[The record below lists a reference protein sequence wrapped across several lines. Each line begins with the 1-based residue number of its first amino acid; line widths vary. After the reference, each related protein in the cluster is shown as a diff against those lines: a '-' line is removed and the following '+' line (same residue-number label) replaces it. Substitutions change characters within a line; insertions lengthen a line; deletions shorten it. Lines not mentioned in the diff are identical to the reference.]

1 MAEETYST
9 QRLDHLGIVAGICQQ
24 IGLVEQIDTYVGS
37 TERKVSVGEAVQ
49 AMVLN
54 ALGFVESALYLTPE
68 FFDNKPVGLLIR
80 EGLTAEDL
88 NDDSLGRALDM
99 LYKADIT
106 QVFFCVAYHALNVF
120 EIGHDSDSPV
130 VGSPTFV
137 HLDNTTFSLEG
148 DYAIPSEDPRA
159 VRIAHGY
166 SRDHRPDLKQ
176 VVVSLICSYQSS
188 IPVWLQALDG
198 NRVDKESFPKII
210 QAYVSQMQASDSR
223 ELPYFIADSAL
234 YSEKNIKSLS
244 QVKWITR
251 IPGTLNE
258 VKKLYKSITPEQMQE
273 SALEGYSYLE
283 VGNYYGGLPQR
294 WLVVFSKAAY
304 KRESA
309 TFRKRLAEKRT
320 QGEKSLKQLS
330 QQEFPTQKAAK
341 TAVRGLESQWTFHQ
355 ATIVKLEKIFRY
367 KRAGRPGK
375 GEKPEHVGWR
385 VVGEVVDNEEAI
397 AQALKSKGKFILGSN
412 ELDEEQLPAQ
422 MILTAYKGQAAS
434 VERGFRF
441 LKDPMFF
448 ASSLFLEKPE
458 RIMALL
464 MVMGLSLLVYALAE
478 RSLRTELAQRDE
490 SIPNQVGKLTQ
501 RPTIRRIFQVF
512 RGIDILL
519 IKNHLGIQ
527 RQVLNL
533 KPIHLR
539 VLDLLGPEV
548 KKYYILDG

>member
-1 MAEETYST
+1 
-9 QRLDHLGIVAGICQQ
+9 
-24 IGLVEQIDTYVGS
+24 
-37 TERKVSVGEAVQ
+37 
-49 AMVLN
+49 
-54 ALGFVESALYLTPE
+54 
-68 FFDNKPVGLLIR
+68 
-80 EGLTAEDL
+80 
-88 NDDSLGRALDM
+88 M
-99 LYKADIT
+99 LYNADIT
-106 QVFFCVAYHALNVF
+106 QVFFCVASHALSVF
-120 EIGHDSDSPV
+120 GIEHD
-130 VGSPTFV
+130 FV

-198 NRVDKESFPKII
+198 NRADKESFPRII
-210 QAYVSQMQASDSR
+210 QAYVSQMQESETGSAPR
-223 ELPYFIADSAL
+223 ELPYFITDSAL

-244 QVKWITR
+244 QLELQVKWITR

-258 VKKLYKSITPEQMQE
+258 VKDLYKSITPEQMQE
-273 SALEGYSYLE
+273 SDLEGYSYLE
-283 VGNYYGGLPQR
+283 IGNYYGGLRQR

-304 KRESA
+304 KRETA
-309 TFRKRLAEKRT
+309 TFRKRLAEKHT
-320 QGEKSLKQLS
+320 QAEKSLKQLS
-330 QQEFPTQKAAK
+330 QQEFPTQEAAK
-341 TAVRGLESQWTFHQ
+341 TAVSALEAQWKFHQ
-355 ATIVKLEKIFRY
+355 ATTQFEKIFRY
-367 KRAGRPGK
+367 KRAGRPRK

-385 VVGEVVDNEEAI
+385 VVGQVVDNEEAI
-397 AQALKSKGKFILGSN
+397 AEALKSKGKFILGSN
-412 ELDEEQLPAQ
+412 ELDEEKLPAE
-422 MILTAYKGQAAS
+422 MILVAYKGQAAS

-490 SIPNQVGKLTQ
+490 SIPNQVGKPTQ

-512 RGIDILL
+512 QGIDVLL
-519 IKNHLGIQ
+519 IKHPLGTQ

-539 VLDLLGPEV
+539 VLDLLGPVV

>member
-24 IGLVEQIDTYVGS
+24 IGLVEQIDTYVGA
-37 TERKVSVGEAVQ
+37 TGRKVSVGEAVQ

-54 ALGFVESALYLTPE
+54 ALGFVGRALYLTPE
-68 FFDNKPVGLLIR
+68 FFENKPVDLLIR
-80 EGLTAEDL
+80 EGLTADDF

-99 LYKADIT
+99 LYKAGIT
-106 QVFFCVAYHALNVF
+106 QVFFCVASYALSVF
-120 EIGHDSDSPV
+120 EIEHD
-130 VGSPTFV
+130 FV
-137 HLDNTTFSLEG
+137 HLDNTSFSLEG
-148 DYAIPSEDPRA
+148 DYTRDSQDPGA

-176 VVVSLICSYQSS
+176 VLVSLICSYQSS

-198 NRVDKESFPKII
+198 NRADKESFPKII
-210 QAYVSQMQASDSR
+210 QAYVSQMQESDPR

-234 YSEKNIKSLS
+234 YSEENINVLS

-258 VKKLYKSITPEQMQE
+258 VKELYKSITPEQMQG

-283 VGNYYGGLPQR
+283 VGSYYGGLPQR
-294 WLVVFSKAAY
+294 WLVVFSKAACE
-304 KRESA
+304 RETA
-309 TFRKRLAEKRT
+309 TFRKRLTERRT
-320 QGEKSLKQLS
+320 QAEKSLKHLS
-330 QQEFPTQKAAK
+330 QQEFTTQEAAK
-341 TAVRGLESQWTFHQ
+341 TAVSALEAQWKFHQ
-355 ATIVKLEKIFRY
+355 AATQLEKVFRY
-367 KRAGRPGK
+367 KGPGRPRK
-375 GEKPEHVGWR
+375 GAKPEQVGWR
-385 VVGEVVDNEEAI
+385 VVGQVVDREEAI
-397 AQALKSKGKFILGSN
+397 AEALKSKGKFILGSN
-412 ELDEEQLPAQ
+412 ELDEEQLPAE

-448 ASSLFLEKPE
+448 ASGLFLEKPE

-478 RSLRTELAQRDE
+478 RSVRTQLAQRDE
-490 SIPNQVGKLTQ
+490 SIPNQVGKPTQ

-512 RGIDILL
+512 QGIDVLL
-519 IKNHLGIQ
+519 IQHPLGIQ

-533 KPIHLR
+533 KPIHLC
-539 VLDLLGPEV
+539 VLELLGPEV

>member
-24 IGLVEQIDTYVGS
+24 IGLVEQIDTYVGT

-54 ALGFVESALYLTPE
+54 ALGFVGRALYLTPE
-68 FFDNKPVGLLIR
+68 FFDNKPVDLLIR
-80 EGLTAEDL
+80 EGLTADDF

-99 LYKADIT
+99 LYKAGIT
-106 QVFFCVAYHALNVF
+106 PVFSRVASHALIVF
-120 EIGHDSDSPV
+120 GIEYN
-130 VGSPTFV
+130 FV

-148 DYAIPSEDPRA
+148 DHAIGSEDPG
-159 VRIAHGY
+159 VVQIAYGY

-188 IPVWLQALDG
+188 IPVWLQVLDG
-198 NRVDKESFPKII
+198 NRADKESFPGII
-210 QAYVSQMQASDSR
+210 QAYVSQMQESDAGG
-223 ELPYFIADSAL
+223 LPYFIADSAL
-234 YSEKNIKSLS
+234 YSEKNINVLS

-273 SALEGYSYLE
+273 ATVEGYSYLE
-283 VGNYYGGLPQR
+283 VGNYYGGPRQR

-304 KRESA
+304 KREEA
-309 TFRKRLAEKRT
+309 TFGKRLAEKRT
-320 QGEKSLKQLS
+320 QAEKSLKQLS
-330 QQEFPTQKAAK
+330 QQEFPTREAAE
-341 TAVRGLESQWTFHQ
+341 TAIRLLESQWKFHH
-355 ATIVKLEKIFRY
+355 ATTQLEKVFRY
-367 KRAGRPGK
+367 RRAGRPRK

-385 VVGEVVDNEEAI
+385 VVGQVVDSAEAI
-397 AQALKSKGKFILGSN
+397 AEALKSKGKFILGSN
-412 ELDEEQLPAQ
+412 ELDEEKLPAE
-422 MILTAYKGQAAS
+422 MMLTAYKGQAAS

-448 ASSLFLEKPE
+448 ASGLFLEKPE

-464 MVMGLSLLVYALAE
+464 MIMGLSLMVYALAE

-490 SIPNQVGKLTQ
+490 SVPNQVGKPTQ

-512 RGIDILL
+512 QGIDVLL
-519 IKNHLGIQ
+519 IKHPLGTQ

-533 KPIHLR
+533 KPIHLH

-548 KKYYILDG
+548 KKCYILDG

>member
-1 MAEETYST
+1 VAEETYNT

-24 IGLVEQIDTYVGS
+24 IGLVEQIDTYVGA

-54 ALGFVESALYLTPE
+54 ALGFVGRALYLTPE
-68 FFDNKPVGLLIR
+68 FFDNRPVDLLIR
-80 EGLTAEDL
+80 EGLTAGDL
-88 NDDSLGRALDM
+88 NDDSLGRGLDV
-99 LYKADIT
+99 LYKAGIT
-106 QVFFCVAYHALNVF
+106 QVFFCVASHALSVF
-120 EIGHDSDSPV
+120 GIEHN
-130 VGSPTFV
+130 FV
-137 HLDNTTFSLEG
+137 HLDNTSFSLEG
-148 DYAIPSEDPRA
+148 DYARASEDPKA

-198 NRVDKESFPKII
+198 NRADKESFPRII
-210 QAYVSQMQASDSR
+210 QAYVSQMQESDSR

-234 YSEKNIKSLS
+234 YSEESINVLS

-258 VKKLYKSITPEQMQE
+258 VKELYKSITPEQMQE

-283 VGNYYGGLPQR
+283 IGNYYGGLRQR

-304 KRESA
+304 KRAEA
-309 TFRKRLAEKRT
+309 TFQKRLSERRIQA
-320 QGEKSLKQLS
+320 EKSLKQLS
-330 QQEFPTQKAAK
+330 QQEFPTEEAAK
-341 TAVRGLESQWTFHQ
+341 TAVSALEAKWAFHQ
-355 ATIVKLEKIFRY
+355 ATTVQLEKVFRY
-367 KRAGRPGK
+367 KRVGRPRK
-375 GEKPEHVGWR
+375 GAKPEHVGWR
-385 VVGEVVDNEEAI
+385 VVGKVMDKEEAI
-397 AQALKSKGKFILGSN
+397 AEAIKSKGKFILGSN
-412 ELDEEQLPAQ
+412 ELDEEKLPAQ
-422 MILTAYKGQAAS
+422 MMLTAYKGQAAS

-448 ASSLFLEKPE
+448 ASNLFLEKPE

-464 MVMGLSLLVYALAE
+464 MVMGLSLLIYALAE
-478 RSLRTELAQRDE
+478 RSLRTELVQRDE
-490 SIPNQVGKLTQ
+490 SIPNQVGKPTQ

-512 RGIDILL
+512 QGIDVLL
-519 IKNHLGIQ
+519 IQHPLGTQ

>member
-68 FFDNKPVGLLIR
+68 FFDNKPVDLLIR

-106 QVFFCVAYHALNVF
+106 QVFFCVAFHALSAF
-120 EIGHDSDSPV
+120 GIEHD
-130 VGSPTFV
+130 FV

-198 NRVDKESFPKII
+198 NRADKESFPKII
-210 QAYVSQMQASDSR
+210 QAYVSQMKASDPS

-258 VKKLYKSITPEQMQE
+258 VKELYNSIAPEQMQD

-283 VGNYYGGLPQR
+283 VGNYYGGLRQR

-304 KRESA
+304 KREVA
-309 TFRKRLAEKRT
+309 TFQKRLAEKHT
-320 QGEKSLKQLS
+320 QAEKSLKQLS
-330 QQEFPTQKAAK
+330 QQEFPTQQAAK
-341 TAVRGLESQWTFHQ
+341 TAVSALEAQWKFHQ
-355 ATIVKLEKIFRY
+355 ATTQFEKIFRY
-367 KRAGRPGK
+367 KRAGRPRK
-375 GEKPEHVGWR
+375 GDKPEHVGWR
-385 VVGEVVDNEEAI
+385 VVGEVVENEGEIVEAI
-397 AQALKSKGKFILGSN
+397 KRKGKFILGSN
-412 ELDEEQLPAQ
+412 ELDEEKLPAE
-422 MILTAYKGQAAS
+422 MILMAYKGQGAS

-490 SIPNQVGKLTQ
+490 SIPNQVGKPTQ
-501 RPTIRRIFQVF
+501 HPTIRRIFQVF

-519 IKNHLGIQ
+519 IHNPLGTQ

>member
-1 MAEETYST
+1 MAEESYST

-24 IGLVEQIDTYVGS
+24 IGLVEQIDTYVGV

-54 ALGFVESALYLTPE
+54 ALGFVGRALYLTPE
-68 FFDNKPVGLLIR
+68 FFDNKPVDLLIR

-99 LYKADIT
+99 LYKAGIT
-106 QVFFCVAYHALNVF
+106 QVYFCVASHALSVF
-120 EIGHDSDSPV
+120 EIDHD
-130 VGSPTFV
+130 FV
-137 HLDNTTFSLEG
+137 HLDNTSFSLEG
-148 DYAIPSEDPRA
+148 DYARPSEDPKA
-159 VRIAHGY
+159 VHVAHGY

-198 NRVDKESFPKII
+198 NRADKESFPGII
-210 QAYVSQMQASDSR
+210 QAYISQMQESDTR
-223 ELPYFIADSAL
+223 GLPYFIADSAL

-258 VKKLYKSITPEQMQE
+258 VKELYKSITPEQMQE
-273 SALEGYSYLE
+273 SALEGYSSLE
-283 VGNYYGGLPQR
+283 VGNYYGGLRQR

-304 KRESA
+304 KREAA
-309 TFRKRLAEKRT
+309 TFRKRLAEEHT
-320 QGEKSLKQLS
+320 QAEKSLKQLS
-330 QQEFPTQKAAK
+330 QQEFPTQEAAK
-341 TAVRGLESQWTFHQ
+341 TAVRALESQWKFHQ
-355 ATIVKLEKIFRY
+355 TTTVQLEKVFRY
-367 KRAGRPGK
+367 KRVGRPRK

-385 VVGEVVDNEEAI
+385 IVAQVIDREEAI

-412 ELDEEQLPAQ
+412 ELDEEKLPAQ
-422 MILTAYKGQAAS
+422 MMLTAYKGQAAS

-448 ASSLFLEKPE
+448 APGLFLEKPE

-478 RSLRTELAQRDE
+478 RSVRIELAQRDE
-490 SIPNQVGKLTQ
+490 SIPNQVGKPTQ

-512 RGIDILL
+512 QGIDVLL
-519 IKNHLGIQ
+519 IRHPLGIQ

>member
-24 IGLVEQIDTYVGS
+24 IGLVEQIDTYIGA

-68 FFDNKPVGLLIR
+68 FFHNKPVGLLIR

-99 LYKADIT
+99 LYNADIT
-106 QVFFCVAYHALNVF
+106 QVFFCVAFHALNVF
-120 EIGHDSDSPV
+120 EIEHD
-130 VGSPTFV
+130 FV

-198 NRVDKESFPKII
+198 NRADKESFPKII
-210 QAYVSQMQASDSR
+210 QAYVSQMQTS

-234 YSEKNIKSLS
+234 YSEENINVLS

-258 VKKLYKSITPEQMQE
+258 VKELYKSITPEQMQE

-283 VGNYYGGLPQR
+283 VGNYYGGLRQR

-309 TFRKRLAEKRT
+309 TFRKRLTEKRT
-320 QGEKSLKQLS
+320 QAEKSLKQLS
-330 QQEFPTQKAAK
+330 QQEFPTQEAAK
-341 TAVRGLESQWTFHQ
+341 TAVRALESQWKFHQ
-355 ATIVKLEKIFRY
+355 ARTVQLEKVFRY
-367 KRAGRPGK
+367 KRPGRPRK

-385 VVGEVVDNEEAI
+385 VVGEIVDNEEAI
-397 AQALKSKGKFILGSN
+397 AEALKSKGKFILGSN

-464 MVMGLSLLVYALAE
+464 MVMGLSLLIYALAE
-478 RSLRTELAQRDE
+478 RSLRTKLAQLDE
-490 SIPNQVGKLTQ
+490 SIPNQVGKPTQ

-519 IKNHLGIQ
+519 IQNHLGIQ

>member
-68 FFDNKPVGLLIR
+68 FFDNKPVDLLIR

-99 LYKADIT
+99 LYNADIT
-106 QVFFCVAYHALNVF
+106 QVFFCVAFHALNVF

-159 VRIAHGY
+159 VLITHGY

-198 NRVDKESFPKII
+198 NRADKESFPKIS
-210 QAYVSQMQASDSR
+210 QAYVSQMQASDPS

-234 YSEKNIKSLS
+234 YSEENINILS
-244 QVKWITR
+244 QVKWVTR

-258 VKKLYKSITPEQMQE
+258 VKELYKSITPEQMQK
-273 SALEGYSYLE
+273 SALEGYSCLE
-283 VGNYYGGLPQR
+283 VGNYYGGLRQR

-309 TFRKRLAEKRT
+309 TFGKRLAEKRT
-320 QGEKSLKQLS
+320 KGEKWLKQLS
-330 QQEFPTQKAAK
+330 QQEFPTREAAE
-341 TAVRGLESQWTFHQ
+341 TAIKELESQWKFHNAITQ
-355 ATIVKLEKIFRY
+355 LEKVFRY
-367 KRAGRPGK
+367 KRAGRPRK

-385 VVGEVVDNEEAI
+385 VVGKIMDNEEAI

-412 ELDEEQLPAQ
+412 ELDEEQLPTQ

-448 ASSLFLEKPE
+448 ASGLFLEKPE

-478 RSLRTELAQRDE
+478 RSLRTKLAQRDE
-490 SIPNQVGKLTQ
+490 SIPNQVGKPTQ

-519 IKNHLGIQ
+519 IHNPLGIQ

-539 VLDLLGPEV
+539 VLDLLGPVV

>member
-24 IGLVEQIDTYVGS
+24 IGLVEQIDTYVGA

-68 FFDNKPVGLLIR
+68 FFDNKPVDLLIR

-99 LYKADIT
+99 LYNADIT
-106 QVFFCVAYHALNVF
+106 QVFFCVAFRALSAF
-120 EIGHDSDSPV
+120 GIEHD
-130 VGSPTFV
+130 FV
-137 HLDNTTFSLEG
+137 HLDNTSFSLEG

-198 NRVDKESFPKII
+198 NRADKESFPRII
-210 QAYVSQMQASDSR
+210 QAYVSQMQESDSSQ
-223 ELPYFIADSAL
+223 LPYFIADSAF
-234 YSEKNIKSLS
+234 YSEENIKSLS

-251 IPGTLNE
+251 IPGTLNA
-258 VKKLYKSITPEQMQE
+258 VKELYKSITPEQMHE
-273 SALEGYSYLE
+273 SALEDYSYLE
-283 VGNYYGGLPQR
+283 VGNYYGGLRQR

-309 TFRKRLAEKRT
+309 TFRKRLVEKRT
-320 QGEKSLKQLS
+320 QAEKSLKQLS

-341 TAVRGLESQWTFHQ
+341 TAIRALEAQWQFHQ
-355 ATIVKLEKIFRY
+355 IATVQLEKVFRY
-367 KRAGRPGK
+367 KGPGRPRK
-375 GEKPEHVGWR
+375 GQKPEHVGWR
-385 VVGEVVDNEEAI
+385 VVAQMMDREEAI
-397 AQALKSKGKFILGSN
+397 AEALRSKGKFILGSN

-441 LKDPMFF
+441 LKDPLFF

-464 MVMGLSLLVYALAE
+464 MVMGLSLLIYALAE

-490 SIPNQVGKLTQ
+490 SIPNQVGKPTQ

-519 IKNHLGIQ
+519 IHNPLGTQ

>member
-1 MAEETYST
+1 
-9 QRLDHLGIVAGICQQ
+9 
-24 IGLVEQIDTYVGS
+24 
-37 TERKVSVGEAVQ
+37 
-49 AMVLN
+49 MVLN
-54 ALGFVESALYLTPE
+54 ALGFVGRALYLTPE
-68 FFDNKPVGLLIR
+68 FFENKPVDLLIR
-80 EGLTAEDL
+80 EGLTADDF
-88 NDDSLGRALDM
+88 NDDSLGRSMDI
-99 LYKADIT
+99 LYNTGIT
-106 QVFFCVAYHALNVF
+106 QVFFWVASHALSVF
-120 EIGHDSDSPV
+120 GIEHD
-130 VGSPTFV
+130 FV
-137 HLDNTTFSLEG
+137 HLDNSSFSLEG
-148 DYAIPSEDPRA
+148 DYAIAFQDPGA
-159 VRIAHGY
+159 VQIAHGY

-198 NRVDKESFPKII
+198 NSADKESFPRII
-210 QAYVSQMQASDSR
+210 QAYISQMQASGSQ

-258 VKKLYKSITPEQMQE
+258 VKELCKSITPEQMQVAE
-273 SALEGYSYLE
+273 ATALEDYSYLE
-283 VGNYYGGLPQR
+283 VGNYYGGLRQR

-304 KRESA
+304 KREAA
-309 TFRKRLAEKRT
+309 TFGKKLAEERI
-320 QGEKSLKQLS
+320 QAEKCLKQLS

-341 TAVRGLESQWTFHQ
+341 TAMEALDSQWKFHQ
-355 ATIVKLEKIFRY
+355 ATAVQLEKVFRY
-367 KRAGRPGK
+367 KRVGRPRK

-385 VVGEVVDNEEAI
+385 VVGEVVDNEAAI
-397 AQALKSKGKFILGSN
+397 AEALKSKGKFILGSN
-412 ELDEEQLPAQ
+412 ELNGEKLPAE
-422 MILTAYKGQAAS
+422 MILTAYKEQSAS

-490 SIPNQVGKLTQ
+490 SIPNQVGKPTQ

-512 RGIDILL
+512 QGIDVLL
-519 IKNHLGIQ
+519 IKHPLGIQ

-533 KPIHLR
+533 KPIHLH
-539 VLDLLGPEV
+539 VLDLLGPVV
-548 KKYYILDG
+548 KKCYILDG

>member
-1 MAEETYST
+1 
-9 QRLDHLGIVAGICQQ
+9 V
-24 IGLVEQIDTYVGS
+24 
-37 TERKVSVGEAVQ
+37 
-49 AMVLN
+49 
-54 ALGFVESALYLTPE
+54 
-68 FFDNKPVGLLIR
+68 
-80 EGLTAEDL
+80 
-88 NDDSLGRALDM
+88 
-99 LYKADIT
+99 
-106 QVFFCVAYHALNVF
+106 
-120 EIGHDSDSPV
+120 
-130 VGSPTFV
+130 
-137 HLDNTTFSLEG
+137 
-148 DYAIPSEDPRA
+148 
-159 VRIAHGY
+159 
-166 SRDHRPDLKQ
+166 
-176 VVVSLICSYQSS
+176 
-188 IPVWLQALDG
+188 
-198 NRVDKESFPKII
+198 KE
-210 QAYVSQMQASDSR
+210 
-223 ELPYFIADSAL
+223 
-234 YSEKNIKSLS
+234 
-244 QVKWITR
+244 
-251 IPGTLNE
+251 
-258 VKKLYKSITPEQMQE
+258 LYKSITPEQMQE

-320 QGEKSLKQLS
+320 QAEKWLKQLN

-341 TAVRGLESQWTFHQ
+341 TAIKALEAQWKFHQ
-355 ATIVKLEKIFRY
+355 VRPVKLEKVFRY
-367 KRAGRPGK
+367 KGPGRPRK
-375 GEKPEHVGWR
+375 GAKPEHVGWR
-385 VVGEVVDNEEAI
+385 VVAQVVDRKEAI
-397 AQALKSKGKFILGSN
+397 AEALKSKGKFILGSN

>member
-1 MAEETYST
+1 MAEENYST

-24 IGLVEQIDTYVGS
+24 IGLVEQIDTYVGA
-37 TERKVSVGEAVQ
+37 TGRKVSVGEAVQ

-54 ALGFVESALYLTPE
+54 ALGFVGRALYLTPE
-68 FFDNKPVGLLIR
+68 FFDNKPVDLLIR
-80 EGLTAEDL
+80 EGLTADDF

-99 LYKADIT
+99 LYKAGIT
-106 QVFFCVAYHALNVF
+106 QVFSRVASHALIVF
-120 EIGHDSDSPV
+120 EIEHD
-130 VGSPTFV
+130 FV

-148 DYAIPSEDPRA
+148 DYSKGSEDPGA

-166 SRDHRPDLKQ
+166 SRDRRPDLKQ

-188 IPVWLQALDG
+188 IPTWLQALDG
-198 NRVDKESFPKII
+198 NRADKESFPKII
-210 QAYVSQMQASDSR
+210 DAYVSQMQASDAGG
-223 ELPYFIADSAL
+223 LPYFIADSAL
-234 YSEKNIKSLS
+234 YSEKNINVLS

-283 VGNYYGGLPQR
+283 VGSYYGGLPQR

-304 KRESA
+304 KREEA
-309 TFRKRLAEKRT
+309 TFGKRLAEKRT
-320 QGEKSLKQLS
+320 QAEKSLKQLS
-330 QQEFPTQKAAK
+330 QQEFPTQEAAK
-341 TAVRGLESQWTFHQ
+341 TAIKALESQWKFHH
-355 ATIVKLEKIFRY
+355 ATTQLEKVFRY
-367 KRAGRPGK
+367 KRAGRPRK

-385 VVGEVVDNEEAI
+385 VIGQVVDSEEAI
-397 AQALKSKGKFILGSN
+397 AESLKSKGKFILGSN
-412 ELDEEQLPAQ
+412 ELDEEKLPAE

-448 ASSLFLEKPE
+448 ASGLFLEKPE

-478 RSLRTELAQRDE
+478 RLLRTELAQRDE
-490 SIPNQVGKLTQ
+490 SIPNQVGKPTQ
-501 RPTIRRIFQVF
+501 RPTMRRIFQVF
-512 RGIDILL
+512 EGIDVLL
-519 IKNHLGIQ
+519 VKNRLGIQ

-533 KPIHLR
+533 KPIHLH

>member
-24 IGLVEQIDTYVGS
+24 IGLVDQIDTYVG
-37 TERKVSVGEAVQ
+37 TTGRKVSVGEALQ

-54 ALGFVESALYLTPE
+54 ALGFVGRALYLTPE
-68 FFDNKPVGLLIR
+68 FFDNKPVDLLIR
-80 EGLTAEDL
+80 EGLTAGDL
-88 NDDSLGRALDM
+88 NDDSLGRGLDM
-99 LYKADIT
+99 LYKAGIT
-106 QVFFCVAYHALNVF
+106 QVFFCVASHALSVF
-120 EIGHDSDSPV
+120 GIEHD
-130 VGSPTFV
+130 FV
-137 HLDNTTFSLEG
+137 HLDNTSFSLEG
-148 DYAIPSEDPRA
+148 DYVRATEDPKA

-188 IPVWLQALDG
+188 IPVWLEALDG
-198 NRVDKESFPKII
+198 NRADKESFPSII
-210 QAYVSQMQASDSR
+210 QAYVSQMQESDSR

-234 YSEKNIKSLS
+234 YSEENINALS

-258 VKKLYKSITPEQMQE
+258 VNELYRSIPPEQMQE
-273 SALEGYSYLE
+273 SAMEGYSYLE
-283 VGNYYGGLPQR
+283 VGNYYGGLRQR
-294 WLVVFSKAAY
+294 WLVVFSEAAY
-304 KRESA
+304 KREAA
-309 TFRKRLAEKRT
+309 TFRKRLAEKHV
-320 QGEKSLKQLS
+320 QAEKSLKQLS
-330 QQEFPTQKAAK
+330 RQEFPSQEAAK
-341 TAVRGLESQWTFHQ
+341 TVLRVLEAKWEFHK
-355 ATIVKLEKIFRY
+355 ATTQLEKVFRY
-367 KRAGRPGK
+367 KRAGRPRK

-385 VVGEVVDNEEAI
+385 VVGQVMDKEEAI
-397 AQALKSKGKFILGSN
+397 AEALKSKGKFILGSN
-412 ELDEEQLPAQ
+412 ELDEEELTAE
-422 MILTAYKGQAAS
+422 MILVAYKGQAAS

-448 ASSLFLEKPE
+448 ASGLFLEKPE

-478 RSLRTELAQRDE
+478 QSLRTELAQRDE
-490 SIPNQVGKLTQ
+490 SIPNQVGKPTQ

-512 RGIDILL
+512 QGIDVLL
-519 IKNHLGIQ
+519 IQHPLGIQ

-548 KKYYILDG
+548 KKHYIPDG

>member
-1 MAEETYST
+1 MAEESYST

-24 IGLVEQIDTYVGS
+24 IGLVEQIDTYVGV
-37 TERKVSVGEAVQ
+37 TGRKVSVGEAVQ

-68 FFDNKPVGLLIR
+68 FFDNKPVDLLIR
-80 EGLTAEDL
+80 EGVTAEDL

-99 LYKADIT
+99 LYNAEIT
-106 QVFFCVAYHALNVF
+106 QVFFCVAFHALSAF
-120 EIGHDSDSPV
+120 GIEHDSDSPV

-148 DYAIPSEDPRA
+148 DYAKPSEDPRA

-198 NRVDKESFPKII
+198 NRADKESFPRII
-210 QAYVSQMQASDSR
+210 QAYVSQMQASDSS

-258 VKKLYKSITPEQMQE
+258 VKELYKSITPEQMQE
-273 SALEGYSYLE
+273 STLEGYSYLE

-304 KRESA
+304 KREEA
-309 TFRKRLAEKRT
+309 TFRKRLAPSRVEAEKL
-320 QGEKSLKQLS
+320 LKQLS
-330 QQEFPTQKAAK
+330 QQEFPNQEATK
-341 TAVRGLESQWTFHQ
+341 TAVSALEAQWKFHQ
-355 ATIVKLEKIFRY
+355 ATTQLEKVFRY
-367 KRAGRPGK
+367 KRVGRPRK
-375 GEKPEHVGWR
+375 GAKPEHVGWR
-385 VVGEVVDNEEAI
+385 VVGEVVDKEEAI
-397 AQALKSKGKFILGSN
+397 AEALKSKGKFILGSN
-412 ELDEEQLPAQ
+412 ELDEERLPAE

-478 RSLRTELAQRDE
+478 RSLRTKLAQRDE
-490 SIPNQVGKLTQ
+490 SIPNQVGKPTQ

-519 IKNHLGIQ
+519 IHNPLGIQ